1 VGLRLL
7 ALSAS
12 WLREGLS
19 ITCAWT
25 ACEETQLFEACF
37 ELQVL
42 DKPEAKRDPIF
53 PLAYAQLATTP
64 EKLIV

>member
-1 VGLRLL
+1 MLWGLSHAERSSSLCQATIQIEALVGLRLL

-25 ACEETQLFEACF
+25 ACEENQLFEACF

-42 DKPEAKRDPIF
+42 N
-53 PLAYAQLATTP
+53 
-64 EKLIV
+64 